1 GLEVGQ
7 TAPTFFLPRMDGGS
21 FYLSRTVGPKVKLED
36 RTPVVISFFQTT
48 CVPCKAEITE
58 LEKLQEEFPGI
69 TIYLVDLNEK
79 KELVAEYIKRFDLKL
94 EMILDR
100 YGQVGKKYGVV
111 DKRGRAVLPNTFVV
125 SADGKIY
132 YHHTGFKPGDES
144 VYREKFVA
152 LTKQSAE

>member
-1 GLEVGQ
+1 MVERGIPDLATVLQFVIVKRGEFIRGLNIEQILG
-7 TAPTFFLPRMDGGS
+7 
-21 FYLSRTVGPKVKLED
+21 
-36 RTPVVISFFQTT
+36 I
-48 CVPCKAEITE
+48 
-58 LEKLQEEFPGI
+58 LQEEFPGI

-111 DKRGRAVLPNTFVV
+111 DKRGLAVLPNTFVV
-125 SADGKIY
+125 SADGNIY

-152 LTKQSAE
+152 LTKQTAE